1 MQPVCIK
8 IGSWVCFITLN
19 LILLPVITTAHE
31 TEACCSQWAGCVS
44 DYILPCISSGIHL
57 TVVGAALPDIPR
69 ACIYIYK
76 GVGIV
81 LSVQCL
87 CARHIFSISAYMRS
101 PPQSDTLSFYW
112 SPPLPPYE
120 RQHACRFSVMKG

>member
-19 LILLPVITTAHE
+19 LILLPVITTAYE

-44 DYILPCISSGIHL
+44 DYVLPCISSGIHL

-69 ACIYIYK
+69 ACIFIN
-76 GVGIV
+76 V
-81 LSVQCL
+81 LALSCPYSV
-87 CARHIFSISAYMRS
+87 FVPDTSSA
-101 PPQSDTLSFYW
+101 
-112 SPPLPPYE
+112 
-120 RQHACRFSVMKG
+120 

>member
-44 DYILPCISSGIHL
+44 DYVLPCISSGIHL
-57 TVVGAALPDIPR
+57 TVVGAHCRIFLVRVFIF
-69 ACIYIYK
+69 IK
-76 GVGIV
+76 V
-81 LSVQCL
+81 L
-87 CARHIFSISAYMRS
+87 A
-101 PPQSDTLSFYW
+101 
-112 SPPLPPYE
+112 
-120 RQHACRFSVMKG
+120 